1 MTRKAHG
8 QGRFSNRQKTSLWI
22 ILTTAVVCAL
32 LYWEQIALLYVMATV
47 SVTLLLLIV
56 AKADLSGARTLAPT
70 VAAPDFVPPTEGAGN
85 VVQPVAQSTFGSRP
99 RKRRR

>member
-8 QGRFSNRQKTSLWI
+8 QGRFSNRQKTWFWI
-22 ILTTAVVCAL
+22 ILTTAVVTGL

-56 AKADLSGARTLAPT
+56 AKADLSGARALAPT
-70 VAAPDFVPPTEGAGN
+70 IAVADATPSIEGGGN
-85 VVQPVAQSTFGSRP
+85 VTQPAAQSTFGSRP